1 MRKRT
6 IAAMGAITL
15 LGLGGMVA
23 YSQPGGQA
31 PAEISHGQKAP
42 DAPTDKTAFWS
53 SDDIQARWKD
63 NELRKVTNSRLFNGP
78 MNESANV
85 RIVIEGDGPLVHPKT
100 ADLWIVEAGT
110 ATAVTDGEA
119 VGPIVP
125 SGQPGDLRAKSIT
138 NPIER
143 KVHAG
148 DILYVPPG
156 VPHYFKD
163 INGFRAFLIRFDT
176 KFDDK

>member
-1 MRKRT
+1 
-6 IAAMGAITL
+6 MGAMSL
-15 LGLGGMVA
+15 LGLFGIAA

-31 PAEISHGQKAP
+31 ASTEINHGGKAP

-63 NELRKVTNSRLFNGP
+63 DELRKVTNSRLFNGP

-85 RIVIEGDGPLVHPKT
+85 RIVIEGAGPLVHPKT
-100 ADLWIVEAGT
+100 ADLWIVQAGT

-119 VGPIVP
+119 VGPLEP
-125 SGQPGDLRAKSIT
+125 SGQPGDLKAKSIT
-138 NPIER
+138 NPTER

-148 DILYVPPG
+148 DVLYVPPG

-176 KFDDK
+176 KFDTK